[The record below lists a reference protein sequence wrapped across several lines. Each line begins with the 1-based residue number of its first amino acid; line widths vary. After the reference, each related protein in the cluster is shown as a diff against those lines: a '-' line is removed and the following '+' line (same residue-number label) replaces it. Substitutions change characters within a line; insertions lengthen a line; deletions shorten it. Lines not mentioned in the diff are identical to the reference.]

1 MRETCSAAKTK
12 AAMKRMKTLFTI
24 VFLLIASAAAFAQ
37 APTGLQ
43 SPPTAA
49 DLENQM
55 EQIGCK
61 AERSAAAQTIVNL
74 QKQVADLQKQ
84 LNTKDPP
91 PKSGATKH

>member
-1 MRETCSAAKTK
+1 MKSGPSAAKTK

-24 VFLLIASAAAFAQ
+24 AFLLIASAAFAQ
-37 APTGLQ
+37 APAGLQ

-61 AERSAAAQTIVNL
+61 AERTAAAQTIVGL
-74 QKQVADLQKQ
+74 QKQIADLQKQ
-84 LNTKDPP
+84 LQAKDPP
-91 PKSGATKH
+91 PKSGATKK